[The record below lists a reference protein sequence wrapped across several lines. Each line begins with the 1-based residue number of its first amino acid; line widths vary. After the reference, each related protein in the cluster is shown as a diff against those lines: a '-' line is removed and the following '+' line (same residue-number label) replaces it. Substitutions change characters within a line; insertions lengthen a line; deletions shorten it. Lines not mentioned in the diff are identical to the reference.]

1 MVMHHHE
8 PEYHT
13 GILFCYLHGHSQNSF
28 LIALS
33 IPVTGRP
40 DITAMVDYFPEQQ
53 TLGNKRSEEGSEQ
66 EEEGLFPGYN
76 R

>member
-1 MVMHHHE
+1 MCS
-8 PEYHT
+8 T
-13 GILFCYLHGHSQNSF
+13 GSYFS
-28 LIALS
+28 LIGA

-53 TLGNKRSEEGSEQ
+53 TLGNKRSEGGSEQ